1 MSTDERYM
9 RLAYQL
15 AEQAF
20 EEGEIPVGAV
30 ITAEGQI
37 IAKAY
42 NQTEKLNDPTAH
54 AEMLALTAAFDRLGS
69 KYLTDCILYVTLEPC
84 TMCAG
89 ALYWA
94 QLKRLVYAADDPKR
108 GYTRLYSPVLH
119 PRTEI
124 QKGILG
130 QECGTLVER
139 FFKEMREGKNQ

>member
-30 ITAEGQI
+30 IAAEGHI

-69 KYLTDCILYVTLEPC
+69 KYLTDCTLYVTLEPC

-94 QLKRLVYAADDPKR
+94 QLKKLVYAADDPKR
-108 GYTRLYSPVLH
+108 GYTQHNSPILH

-124 QKGILG
+124 QKGLLG
-130 QECGTLVER
+130 KECGKLVER
-139 FFKEMREGKNQ
+139 FFKRMRKQK

>member
-1 MSTDERYM
+1 MSHEDDRYM
-9 RLAYQL
+9 QLAYQL

-30 ITAEGQI
+30 IVAEGHI

-69 KYLTDCILYVTLEPC
+69 KYLTDCTLFVTLEPC

-108 GYTRLYSPVLH
+108 GYTQHNSPILH

-124 QKGILG
+124 QKGLMG
-130 QECGTLVER
+130 KECGALVER
-139 FFKEMREGKNQ
+139 FFKRMREGL

>member
-1 MSTDERYM
+1 MNTDERYM

-15 AEQAF
+15 ARQAF

-30 ITAEGQI
+30 IVAEGHI
-37 IAKAY
+37 IAKAC

-69 KYLTDCILYVTLEPC
+69 KYLTDCTLYVTLEPC

-108 GYTRLYSPVLH
+108 GYTQYNSQILH

-124 QKGILG
+124 EKGLMG
-130 QECGTLVER
+130 KECGALVEQ
-139 FFKEMREGKNQ
+139 FFKQMREQK